1 MMYLIPWEAD
11 MSAFPSDPEGRMKLL
26 MSMGEDVKKNLA
38 SGEYKMWGLSA
49 GGGKGFAIRE
59 GDPKDILADATRL
72 SPFIKFKVKPML
84 TIDEAMDVMK
94 GMQP

>member
-1 MMYLIPWEAD
+1 
-11 MSAFPSDPEGRMKLL
+11 MKLL
-26 MSMGEDVKKNLA
+26 MSMAEDVKKRLG
-38 SGEYKMWGLSA
+38 SGEYKMWGLSV

-59 GDPKDILADATRL
+59 GDDPKAILADATRL